1 MRKIIMINLSGRFNE
16 SMLKE
21 GKLIGS
27 DVSLEGLKKGIA
39 KYFYDNSADDI
50 TLKPNSDNT
59 WDVMISELRLK
70 ISDLGKGRKRFEI

>member
-1 MRKIIMINLSGRFNE
+1 MINLSGRFNE

-50 TLKPNSDNT
+50 TLKPTSDKT
-59 WDVMISELRLK
+59 WDVYKTKSGKHLEYFQVVL
-70 ISDLGKGRKRFEI
+70 SKGRYRFEQK